1 MNSDSRIYNQHT
13 ITQETSLQIVVQEKK
28 S

>member
-1 MNSDSRIYNQHT
+1 MNSDSRKYNQPT